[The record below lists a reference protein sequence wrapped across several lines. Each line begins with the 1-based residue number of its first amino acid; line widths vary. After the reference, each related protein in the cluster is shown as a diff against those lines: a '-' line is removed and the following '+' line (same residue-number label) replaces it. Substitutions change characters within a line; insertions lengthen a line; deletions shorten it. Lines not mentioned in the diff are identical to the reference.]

1 MLDHPS
7 LVERL
12 PNGLL
17 CVNDDFRHRVVIVD
31 PATKQIVWQ
40 YGRTDVPGTSA
51 GLLNIPD
58 GFDLL
63 APNNTTPTH
72 PQTG

>member
-7 LVERL
+7 LAELL
-12 PNGLL
+12 PNGLI
-17 CVNDDFRHRVVIVD
+17 CVNDDYRHRVVIID
-31 PATKQIVWQ
+31 PTTSSIVWQ
-40 YGRTDVPGTSA
+40 YGSTDQPGTA
-51 GLLNIPD
+51 DGQLNIPD

-72 PQTG
+72 PTTG